1 MSGRAYPGGH
11 FNISAF
17 RITHYKPPLLF
28 QNLVPLLLGTTLPR
42 STLLRELYNLEL
54 WRALCL
60 HFATVV
66 CATHTTGAYYNHIDF
81 HPLDTIYVS
90 NQIRL
95 KTYSELVYRWN
106 LIRISFYPFNINRYY
121 IGNINYTENWCSR
134 WTYVGVVNKI

>member
-42 STLLRELYNLEL
+42 LTLLRELYNLEL

-66 CATHTTGAYYNHIDF
+66 CTPEQIMTTLISIHWVLFTSLTKSDSKHT
-81 HPLDTIYVS
+81 VS
-90 NQIRL
+90 
-95 KTYSELVYRWN
+95 
-106 LIRISFYPFNINRYY
+106 
-121 IGNINYTENWCSR
+121 
-134 WTYVGVVNKI
+134 